1 MSLLLASL
9 VAAAQAAPA
18 PSPSFACARAATYAE
33 RAICGDPR
41 LAAYD
46 RAIAR
51 LYRASATA
59 RAAQAQKEWLAERN
73 RCRDT
78 KCLLDRH
85 EGRLFTLAIN
95 GAIPGPSLRS
105 ETDRD
110 AALEV
115 APVGGGWFMFVATD
129 LWVYPSGD
137 NANTAETAG
146 VFRLQ
151 GSSGE
156 YRSAHGCRIR
166 FDRLP
171 RGRWRL
177 TERGPDAGALCGGLN
192 TGHSGVYGPGRG
204 R

>member
-1 MSLLLASL
+1 MPLLLAAL
-9 VAAAQAAPA
+9 VAAAQAVPA
-18 PSPSFACARAATYAE
+18 PSPSFPCAGAATYAE
-33 RAICGDPR
+33 RTICGDAQ

-51 LYRASATA
+51 LYRSSGAG
-59 RAAQAQKEWLAERN
+59 RAAQQQWLAERD
-73 RCRDT
+73 RCRDRD
-78 KCLLDRH
+78 CLLDRH
-85 EGRLFTLAIN
+85 EDRLFVLA
-95 GAIPGPSLRS
+95 ARGPFPAPALRS
-105 ETDRD
+105 LSDRD
-110 AALEV
+110 ARVAV
-115 APVGGGWFMFVATD
+115 APIGGGWFMFFATD
-129 LWVYPSGD
+129 LWIYPSGD

-156 YRSAHGCRIR
+156 YRSRHGCRIR

-192 TGHSGVYGPGRG
+192 TGHSGVYGPGRK
-204 R
+204 